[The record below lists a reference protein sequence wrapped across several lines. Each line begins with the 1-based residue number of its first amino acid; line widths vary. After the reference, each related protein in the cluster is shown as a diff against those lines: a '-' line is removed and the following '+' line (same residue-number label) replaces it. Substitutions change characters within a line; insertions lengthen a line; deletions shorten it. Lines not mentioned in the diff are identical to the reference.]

1 MYYQTEW
8 DDSTEKTL
16 VFSSKGS
23 FILPLS
29 ARPNTLLPNLY
40 AYMFVHTHVILPC
53 RIFGPCLSVRVP
65 LSPDRG
71 LPLYPNRVLHVRL
84 QISTERPPPVIVRLI
99 CSQPFLES
107 CSSVSFM
114 GSGYL
119 SNKSCRSGNIQRV
132 TSRQFF
138 TMSRPSKN
146 VRWIAVTP
154 LSAVPSAS
162 NIPKDKTTFSYPSL
176 V

>member
-53 RIFGPCLSVRVP
+53 CIFGPCLSVRVP

-71 LPLYPNRVLHVRL
+71 LPLYPNSVLRVQP
-84 QISTERPPPVIVRLI
+84 QISTKCPPLFIVGLI
-99 CSQPFLES
+99 HSYKSCFVTFIQVFTLNFFNYIFSIWYSLTRSPCCCPFCNIS
-107 CSSVSFM
+107 RSSV
-114 GSGYL
+114 YH
-119 SNKSCRSGNIQRV
+119 
-132 TSRQFF
+132 
-138 TMSRPSKN
+138 SRPSVFPIN
-146 VRWIAVTP
+146 
-154 LSAVPSAS
+154 
-162 NIPKDKTTFSYPSL
+162 
-176 V
+176 